1 MKLDLQHEWRLFWV
15 AMQFLT
21 RLPTPTFK
29 DYEPNWLHQSS
40 RYLPLVGLVI
50 GLLVGSIFWL
60 TALYFN
66 TWVAAFISTAVG
78 VYITGAFHE
87 DGFADICDG
96 LGGGYTKERS
106 LEIMKDSRLGAFG
119 VLGMLLMVGLKISLL
134 ASFSPQ
140 QGMLALVIAH
150 ALSRLAS
157 ISLIGLLPYGGDLE
171 HAKAKPMGQHL
182 NLQQWCIAAA
192 LVSPV
197 VLLIW
202 WQFNGATLISTLI
215 FAALATAFMYRKL
228 KKRLEGYTGDGLG
241 ATQQLAEVAIY
252 LALLQAL

>member
-1 MKLDLQHEWRLFWV
+1 MKLDLQHERRLFWV

-29 DYEPNWLHQSS
+29 DYEPDWLHQSS
-40 RYLPLVGLVI
+40 RYLPLVGVVI
-50 GLLVGSIFWL
+50 GLIVGSTFWL
-60 TALYFN
+60 AAQHFN
-66 TWVAAFISTAVG
+66 PWVAAFLSTAVG

-106 LEIMKDSRLGAFG
+106 LEIMKDSLLGAFG

-134 ASFSPQ
+134 ASFTPL
-140 QGMLALVIAH
+140 QGMFALVLGH

-157 ISLIGLLPYGGDLE
+157 ISLIALLPYGGDLE
-171 HAKAKPMGQHL
+171 HAKAKPLGQHL
-182 NLQQWCIAAA
+182 SGQQWWLAAV
-192 LVSPV
+192 LISPV
-197 VLLIW
+197 LLLTWLKCGISSLLLVLL
-202 WQFNGATLISTLI
+202 FGS
-215 FAALATAFMYRKL
+215 LATFFMYRKL
-228 KKRLEGYTGDGLG
+228 KKRLGGFTGDGLG

-252 LALLQAL
+252 LALVAQL